1 MSNTNEQEYSW
12 VDRKRIIFGLP
23 WTFTKYLLS
32 EDKLLIR
39 KGLFN
44 LEEQEIRLYRIMD
57 VTLKRSL
64 WERLFGLGTI
74 HCCSADKS
82 TPEFDILHV
91 KNSENVKNFLS
102 DEIERERKI
111 VLIAEDEVDN
121 REVLETYLKDMGYEV
136 DSAINGEVVLDMFME
151 SEEGEQEE

>member
-102 DEIERERKI
+102 DEIERERKERRI
-111 VLIAEDEVDN
+111 GL
-121 REVLETYLKDMGYEV
+121 REY
-136 DSAINGEVVLDMFME
+136 ME